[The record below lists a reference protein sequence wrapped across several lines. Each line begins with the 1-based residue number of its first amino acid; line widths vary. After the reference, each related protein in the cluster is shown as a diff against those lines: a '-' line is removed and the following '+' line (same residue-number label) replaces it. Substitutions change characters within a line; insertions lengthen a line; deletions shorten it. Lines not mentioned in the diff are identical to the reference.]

1 MNYEKARL
9 LRAKRLGVLIRDAR
23 TAKRLSVRE
32 CAAAIGVTPAVLRAY
47 ERGDRAPS
55 LPELEALAYHL
66 DLPLDHFWG
75 SETLTSAPAST
86 KPLPLER
93 LIHLRHRI
101 IGLKLRQLREA
112 KDLSLKALAQQAQ
125 IPAKRL
131 RAYEYGEKPIPLPE
145 LETLA
150 VLLDVPLQTFLD
162 TEGPLGLWRQRQEA
176 IQRFLELPPELQDF
190 VSRPINRPYLE
201 LAQRLSEMNVD
212 KLRAVAE
219 GLLEITL

>member
-1 MNYEKARL
+1 MDYEKARI

-23 TAKRLSVRE
+23 LAKGQSLKE
-32 CAAAIGVTPAVLRAY
+32 CAEALGITPATLRAY

-55 LPELEALAYHL
+55 LPELEALAYHFG
-66 DLPLDHFWG
+66 LPLEHFWG
-75 SETLTSAPAST
+75 HEVISDDPSPISR
-86 KPLPLER
+86 LPLAQ
-93 LIHLRHRI
+93 LITLRHRI
-101 IGLKLRQLREA
+101 IGLKLRQVRERQG
-112 KDLSLKALAQQAQ
+112 LSLKAVAQEAQ
-125 IPAKRL
+125 IPPKRL

-150 VLLDVPLQTFLD
+150 AVLDVPIHEFLD
-162 TEGPLGLWRQRQEA
+162 NEGPLGAWRKQQKE
-176 IQRFLELPPELQDF
+176 IEGFLELPEALREF
-190 VSRPINRPYLE
+190 VSQPINRPYLE